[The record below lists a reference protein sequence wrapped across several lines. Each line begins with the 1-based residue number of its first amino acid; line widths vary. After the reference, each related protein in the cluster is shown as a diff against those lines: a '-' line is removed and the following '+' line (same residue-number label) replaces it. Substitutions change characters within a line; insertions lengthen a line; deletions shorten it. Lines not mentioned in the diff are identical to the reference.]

1 MGIFQISAENW
12 YQNDIHY
19 KITLMSNLV
28 NEELLLKLAHK
39 NKKTKVLNLNCEDNE
54 QPLSN
59 PGIYHVI
66 KTVSTI
72 NKN

>member
-1 MGIFQISAENW
+1 
-12 YQNDIHY
+12 
-19 KITLMSNLV
+19 MSNLV
-28 NEELLLKLAHK
+28 NEELLLKLAQ
-39 NKKTKVLNLNCEDNE
+39 KTKVLNLNCEDNE

>member
-1 MGIFQISAENW
+1 
-12 YQNDIHY
+12 
-19 KITLMSNLV
+19 MSNLV